1 MNRKLIALCMLFLV
15 FLSSCNKGLPS
26 AINPEVL
33 PTGTPPPAPEAG
45 KATAIGQVKHQD
57 GSPFSDVIV
66 RLANVARDAQ
76 GKGGAYILDIAH
88 SPSTYSDAYGYFI
101 IQNIDPGEY
110 VIVIGDVEVPQ
121 LYEVV
126 QESNGD
132 AKVWNFPV
140 DQVTDVGVLTVSF
153 IIPTL
158 VPTNSVGAY
167 PEPTA
172 YPSP

>member
-1 MNRKLIALCMLFLV
+1 MNRKLITLCSLLLLL
-15 FLSSCNKGLPS
+15 LSSCSKGVS
-26 AINPEVL
+26 TINPEVL
-33 PTGTPPPAPEAG
+33 PTVTPPPSPETG
-45 KATAIGQVKHQD
+45 KATTIGQIKHQD

-66 RLANVARDAQ
+66 RLANVARDAE
-76 GKGGAYILDIAH
+76 GKGGAYILDIAR

-110 VIVIGDVEVPQ
+110 VVVIGDVEIPQ

-132 AKVWNFPV
+132 AKVWSFPT

-153 IIPTL
+153 TIPTL
-158 VPTNSVGAY
+158 VPTNPGGLY
-167 PEPTA
+167 PAPTA
-172 YPSP
+172 YPNP